1 MSLRT
6 IMIFPE
12 FENVGHI
19 ERVRALYDP
28 LASLVRPH
36 ITLVFPFE
44 SPVSDEELREILQ
57 KQLQT
62 VRPFE
67 LCLHGISRHTDASG
81 YYLFLNVQQGAEEL
95 RVIHRSF
102 YQHEFWEFDRG
113 FPYVP
118 HMTVGKL
125 PTERQLDAAFEEVK
139 SMDAVFRT
147 VVDTV
152 AVEMIGEQ
160 EESIIILE
168 HRLV

>member
-6 IMIFPE
+6 IMIFPK
-12 FENVGHI
+12 FENIGYI
-19 ERVRALYDP
+19 DRIRTLYDP

-44 SPVSDEELREILQ
+44 SPVTDEELREIMHNRLQ
-57 KQLQT
+57 L

-67 LCLHGISRHTDASG
+67 LCMHGISCHTDASG
-81 YYLFLNVQQGAEEL
+81 HYLFLNVQQGEEKL
-95 RVIHRSF
+95 HAIHRSF
-102 YQHEFWEFDRG
+102 YQHEFRDYEHS

-118 HMTVGKL
+118 HMTVGRL
-125 PTERQLDAAFEEVK
+125 PDARQLNAAYEEVRA
-139 SMDAVFRT
+139 MTAVFHT

-152 AVEMIGEQ
+152 SVEMIGEH

-168 HRLV
+168 HRLG